1 MDWIIA
7 LLMLTGM
14 EIVLGIDNIVFL
26 SILIGSLPEEQRR
39 AARYVGLSLALGA
52 RMLLLLAIRHVLG
65 LEAPLF
71 HLSSLGVIPHAWL
84 HNARVNAITGHDL
97 VLFGGGTFLIVKS
110 VLEIHKKLEGAD
122 DAEPGDLEE
131 KAKKKRAPGSLAGAI
146 AQIVALDLLFSLDSI
161 ISALGMVKQVWIM
174 IVAMTIAVGFMA
186 SFAGAVSR
194 FIETHPTFKVLALA
208 FLVLIGVFLIA
219 EGMGMHIHRG
229 YIYVAMAFSL
239 VVELLNMRVRR
250 RRAARLARS
259 RSAALTTHPAPCDCD
274 RCLSR
279 RLMGRTDVAGRIGDS
294 LVSES

>member
-26 SILIGSLPEEQRR
+26 SILIGSLPVEQRR
-39 AARYVGLSLALGA
+39 GARYVGLSLALGA

-65 LEAPLF
+65 FEAPLF

-122 DAEPGDLEE
+122 EDEGAGAGKSE
-131 KAKKKRAPGSLAGAI
+131 KPAKKKRAPGSFAGPI
-146 AQIVALDLLFSLDSI
+146 AQLVALDLLFSLDSI
-161 ISALGMVKQVWIM
+161 ISALGMVRQVWIM

-186 SFAGAVSR
+186 FFAGTVSR
-194 FIETHPTFKVLALA
+194 FIETHPTFKVLALS

-219 EGMGMHIHRG
+219 EGMGTHIHRG

-239 VVELLNMRVRR
+239 VVELLNMRVRK
-250 RRAARLARS
+250 RRAARAARAARARS
-259 RSAALTTHPAPCDCD
+259 VALTSHP
-274 RCLSR
+274 
-279 RLMGRTDVAGRIGDS
+279 V
-294 LVSES
+294 